1 MGVRFPEG
9 VEVFSL
15 FCNTLA
21 SFEIQI
27 FSDPVGAAVS
37 ITGIQLIWALILTP
51 ISNQSWHLEC
61 M

>member
-15 FCNTLA
+15 PCNTLA
-21 SFEIQI
+21 SSEIQI

-37 ITGIQLIWALILTP
+37 ITGI
-51 ISNQSWHLEC
+51 
-61 M
+61 